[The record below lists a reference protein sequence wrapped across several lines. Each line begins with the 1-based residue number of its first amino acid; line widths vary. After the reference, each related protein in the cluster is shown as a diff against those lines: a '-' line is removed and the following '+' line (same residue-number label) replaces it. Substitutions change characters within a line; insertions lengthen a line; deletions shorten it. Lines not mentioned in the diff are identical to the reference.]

1 MKRQAMMPPY
11 NHEESR
17 STKMVLPVT
26 MAIIGASVVV
36 MAIML
41 LTKDKGKISENG
53 SYDVENYD
61 IVDNQPFIYSICE

>member
-11 NHEESR
+11 SHDKKR
-17 STKMVLPVT
+17 DTKMVLPVT

-41 LTKDKGKISENG
+41 LSKDKPKTAENG
-53 SYDVENYD
+53 GYDVENYD
-61 IVDNQPFIYSICE
+61 IVTNQPFIYSICE